1 MKKKILERYRRD
13 SSGVLVVDIAASK
26 VNDLY
31 DEFDRQ
37 TPYIKKEL
45 DFDLVEYLVESARE
59 LGREPF
65 LINFSFTDELDEA
78 LKDRVCKSISSYFD
92 YLLARNARELHAM
105 LRSSLILF
113 VIGVAMMSAS
123 VYMNLLLEFSD
134 SVIKRIMAEGLVVAS
149 WVSLWE
155 ALAGMLLNWQPA
167 ARERLIYRRLKYAE
181 LTFINQPTNGAA
193 EGTGPSPS

>member
-1 MKKKILERYRRD
+1 
-13 SSGVLVVDIAASK
+13 
-26 VNDLY
+26 
-31 DEFDRQ
+31 
-37 TPYIKKEL
+37 
-45 DFDLVEYLVESARE
+45 
-59 LGREPF
+59 
-65 LINFSFTDELDEA
+65 
-78 LKDRVCKSISSYFD
+78 
-92 YLLARNARELHAM
+92 M